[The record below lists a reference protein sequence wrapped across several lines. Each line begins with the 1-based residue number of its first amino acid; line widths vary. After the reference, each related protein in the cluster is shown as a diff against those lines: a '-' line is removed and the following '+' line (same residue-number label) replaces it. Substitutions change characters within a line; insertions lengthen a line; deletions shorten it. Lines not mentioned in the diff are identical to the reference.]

1 MGRLVTF
8 GCSLTFGYALSDTW
22 PYREIYN
29 ASNLAWPGVLGS
41 KLNLEVVNKGNP
53 GAGQTEIFSNVLDF
67 KFEPDDTVITMW
79 SYFDRLEFYK
89 FLEPSKGLRILQDHS
104 SYRNF
109 VILSDKYRT
118 DIARRNWL
126 IIQHASLY
134 FKEKNMKH
142 VSILALED
150 RFNHPNTLYKIDVPD
165 IIQDIS
171 WNYLDKALD
180 KVHPGIESHKDMAEQ
195 IYNKGFNVVY

>member
-53 GAGQTEIFSNVLDF
+53 GAGQTEIFSNVLDS

-195 IYNKGFNVVY
+195 IYNKVFNVVY